1 MAGWA
6 QQAGQAGAA
15 CEGGWV
21 QRVVPWRPRASGT
34 PTTVVPGSTR
44 QYQAVPHL
52 DALVGAAE
60 GLGKGAQEPDDEAE
74 EHRPEDE
81 SLKIN

>member
-60 GLGKGAQEPDDEAE
+60 GLGKGAQLVLQQWSTPEEAA
-74 EHRPEDE
+74 RR
-81 SLKIN
+81 